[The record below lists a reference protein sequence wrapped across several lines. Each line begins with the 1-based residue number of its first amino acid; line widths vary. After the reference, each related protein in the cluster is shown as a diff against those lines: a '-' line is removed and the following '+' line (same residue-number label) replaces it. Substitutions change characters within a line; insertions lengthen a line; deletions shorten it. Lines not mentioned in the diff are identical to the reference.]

1 MRPFAVRGRQA
12 KTLREAD
19 IRRLLSVA
27 TTSNSPKR
35 NRVIVLLSVRAG
47 LRAGE
52 IAQLEWPMVLD
63 AAGKVGALVILPG
76 RIVKYGLGRRV
87 PMHRELKAALVA
99 LWRET
104 RQARGAQGLGPVVR
118 SQRGGAM
125 SAGGIVNWF
134 TEACRA
140 ARLEGCSSHSGRRT
154 FVTRAARLVS
164 RAGGSLRDVQQL
176 VGHRSIETTQ
186 GYIDGDHDAQR
197 RLVRMM

>member
-1 MRPFAVRGRQA
+1 MRRARSVGW
-12 KTLREAD
+12 
-19 IRRLLSVA
+19 LSCLVES
-27 TTSNSPKR
+27 SNT
-35 NRVIVLLSVRAG
+35 G
-47 LRAGE
+47 
-52 IAQLEWPMVLD
+52 WD
-63 AAGKVGALVILPG
+63 
-76 RIVKYGLGRRV
+76 
-87 PMHRELKAALVA
+87 
-99 LWRET
+99 
-104 RQARGAQGLGPVVR
+104 
-118 SQRGGAM
+118 GGAM

-164 RAGGSLRDVQQL
+164 WAGGSLRDVQQL